1 MIQLQVKRFLPRKL
15 GGVVTFV
22 VTAVFASIAAAATS
36 TDTAYLHLEQEQ
48 DHHHHHRELANEVV
62 NGEIIRYDSS
72 SALAVG
78 DLDKDGKPDVVMGGD
93 GYIIIAW
100 NDENNN
106 NGATGN
112 MFDLEVNLAWKDE
125 YSGDVESLVVLDVNN
140 DGYLDII
147 AGHTTGYNDYNMYL
161 YRNLGNAR
169 QFTKVGIYERNS
181 IDDRYID
188 DIVVGDI
195 NNDGYVDLL
204 FTVNYDHCLEGGR
217 LLYMLN
223 TQNGG
228 FGSSVIIAS
237 NLQSDCTTPTYIQA
251 ADFNND
257 GKVDVILKDTNR
269 QVIEIYLNQYNPTT
283 DTVSFNQVVVDENI
297 GSYKFGRVAVGDF
310 NNDGYQDIL
319 LADMVYIQNPNSDSL
334 SFHPKGKLLG
344 AQYVISH
351 SHNNVIDLDNDGILD
366 IVAEEYWIK
375 IVEVV
380 NENNIKGAKG
390 RFITLP
396 DVGMLAAFADF
407 NNDGILD
414 GIFST
419 LDQTT
424 RYIDGTNFNLVD
436 DVTFQPTQSPT
447 TSFPSSTPTASMAP
461 TVPGYCDGGFETINC
476 ARIYPE
482 NSCLGCGLNCHD
494 RYDDCNESC
503 GYKYTGC
510 SCDINFDLCSAFTTG
525 NAFIR

>member
-1 MIQLQVKRFLPRKL
+1 M
-15 GGVVTFV
+15 
-22 VTAVFASIAAAATS
+22 FASIAAAATS
-36 TDTAYLHLEQEQ
+36 TDTAFLHQEQ
-48 DHHHHHRELANEVV
+48 DQDNHHRELANDIV

-78 DLDKDGKPDVVMGGD
+78 DLDKDGKTDVVMGGD

-100 NDENNN
+100 NDDNN
-106 NGATGN
+106 NGVAGN
-112 MFDLEVNLAWKDE
+112 MFDLDVNLEWKDE
-125 YSGDVESLVVLDVNN
+125 YSGDVESLIVLDVNN

-161 YRNLGNAR
+161 YRNLGGPGSSR
-169 QFTKVGIYERNS
+169 QFTKVGIYRRNS

-195 NNDGYVDLL
+195 NNDGFMDVI
-204 FTVNYDHCLEGGR
+204 FAVNYDHCSEGGL

-223 TQNGG
+223 NQNGG
-228 FGSSVIIAS
+228 FGSSVIISS
-237 NLQSDCTTPTYIQA
+237 NLQSDCTNPTYIQA
-251 ADFNND
+251 VDFNND

-269 QVIEIYLNQYNPTT
+269 KVIEIYLNEYNPST
-283 DTVSFNQVVVDENI
+283 DIVSFQLVVVDENI

-319 LADMVYIQNPNSDSL
+319 LADMVYIQNPGSTDL
-334 SFHPKGKLLG
+334 VSFHPKGKLLG

-351 SHNNVIDLDNDGILD
+351 SHNNVIDFDNDGILD
-366 IVAEEYWIK
+366 IIAEEYWIK
-375 IVEVV
+375 IVQFDDE
-380 NENNIKGAKG
+380 NNNIKGAKG
-390 RFITLP
+390 RFINLP
-396 DVGMLAAFADF
+396 DVGLLAAFADF

-476 ARIYPE
+476 ARVYRE
-482 NSCLGCGLNCHD
+482 NSCLGCGTNCWD
-494 RYDDCNESC
+494 RYDDCNERC

-525 NAFIR
+525 NAFIRYVY